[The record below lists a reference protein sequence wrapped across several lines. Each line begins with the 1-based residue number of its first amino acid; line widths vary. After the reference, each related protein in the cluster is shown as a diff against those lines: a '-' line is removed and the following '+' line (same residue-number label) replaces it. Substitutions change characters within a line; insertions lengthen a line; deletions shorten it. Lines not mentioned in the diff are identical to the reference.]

1 MSAPEHQQL
10 IAFLGERFETIDRRF
25 DTIDRRFDAFDRR
38 FEAFD
43 RRIDELRGEILGHF
57 DELYRR
63 LERLEHEYQAIIQ
76 TLRRIEA
83 LMADER
89 AQREILERD
98 LATLRAN
105 VDVLNARIEDIERRL
120 RSS

>member
-1 MSAPEHQQL
+1 MPAPEHQQL

-63 LERLEHEYQAIIQ
+63 LERLEHEYQVITQ

-83 LMADER
+83 LLADER
-89 AQREILERD
+89 ARREILERD